1 MNEKSHIR
9 LFKIILAYWPFL
21 LLSTIAAIFFV
32 IFNATS
38 VWITATMINNVL
50 VEFDDMVAEN
60 IRLMSSDSL
69 SMNDRIKLY
78 SNEILLKDSAI
89 ATMSSVCLALVIVFS
104 IKNIALYIKNIAV
117 SVVQFRLVTDLRN
130 KLYNHL
136 HYLSLSY
143 FNKNKS
149 GELTSIL
156 INDIDNMRSALS
168 TSFQKLFVEPI
179 NILAFLSLLFII
191 SPKLAAIAILVIPIS
206 GVIIF
211 GIAKSIRRRAARS
224 QAKLAGITSIIS
236 ETLGSMRIV
245 KAFVMKNY
253 ELKRFY
259 AETKKYYQLMIRK
272 DRLRL
277 ISSPITE
284 TIGASIAA
292 LLLFI
297 GARDVLV
304 TQSISS
310 EDFIRFILLLFSVLG
325 PIKNLGNVFNELQN
339 GLASAD
345 RVFSIIDIKSDIHD
359 TDDAIHIENFKDN
372 ITFKNVNFYYDSES
386 EMILKNI
393 NLSLKSGEILALV
406 GPSGAGKSTL
416 ADLLPRFYD
425 VTDGS
430 ISLDGKDIKNI
441 KLNSLR
447 SLMGIVTQE
456 TFLFNDSVKANIA
469 YGLESVS
476 DESIKKAAIAAN
488 ADEFIE
494 QLPHGYDT
502 IIGERGVK
510 LSGGQ
515 RQRISIARA
524 IMKNPPILILDEA
537 TSSLDTESE
546 KIVQDAIEKLMHN
559 RTVIVIAHRLSTVH
573 NAHKIIVLDK
583 GDIVD
588 TGTHN
593 ELIDKEGLYKQLH
606 NMQFKT

>member
-1 MNEKSHIR
+1 MDEKSHIR

-32 IFNATS
+32 IFNTAS

-50 VEFDDMVAEN
+50 IEFDDMVAEN
-60 IRLMSSDSL
+60 IRLMSLDNL

-78 SNEILLKDSAI
+78 SNQVLLKDSAI
-89 ATMSSVCLALVIVFS
+89 ATMSSVCVALVVVFS
-104 IKNIALYIKNIAV
+104 VKNIALYIKNIMV

-156 INDIDNMRSALS
+156 INDIDNMRAALS

-211 GIAKSIRRRAARS
+211 GIAQSIRRRAARS

-259 AETKKYYQLMIRK
+259 AETRKYYQLMLRK

-304 TQSISS
+304 NQSISS

-359 TDDAIHIENFKDN
+359 NDDAIHVENFQDN
-372 ITFKNVNFYYDSES
+372 ITFQNVNFYYENES

-393 NLSLKSGEILALV
+393 DLSLKSGEILALV

-416 ADLLPRFYD
+416 ADLIPRFYD
-425 VTDGS
+425 VTEGS
-430 ISLDGKDIKNI
+430 ILLDGEDIRNI

-476 DESIKKAAIAAN
+476 DEDIKKAAIAAN
-488 ADEFIE
+488 ANEFIE
-494 QLPHGYDT
+494 QLPDGYNT

-573 NAHKIIVLDK
+573 NAHKIIVLDE